1 MEKMATCTHLSI
13 LICESQFSF
22 GSEEPGITWSTVAT
36 MSHAIAIR
44 MGKVLIKNFFVQSKR
59 SIAGYGYGP
68 RLVFVSFVVLCV
80 LCDPFSFEI
89 IRITK
94 NTKNTKNHEGHND
107 QEIPRMK
114 SAYSFELRY

>member
-44 MGKVLIKNFFVQSKR
+44 TAGKVLIKNFFVQSKR
-59 SIAGYGYGP
+59 SIAGYSYGL

-94 NTKNTKNHEGHND
+94 NTKNHEGHND
-107 QEIPRMK
+107 QEIPRIK
-114 SAYSFELRY
+114 SAYSFELCY